1 MTEKRRKQDPII
13 KTYKPIMDWWVAL
26 IVFIVLAML
35 VMMIFSFAIS
45 PADVFIKIL
54 IIFIIL
60 WMILYTVDVAFFTV
74 YFLEEDSLVIEN
86 QLKKSIFP
94 YRNIEKMEKSGFMG
108 LFSHGSKRRFSL
120 SKKGVYVY
128 LNKSHWK
135 RVSLS
140 PVDREDFMESLTK
153 NIEIERSSR
162 ATIVRKR

>member
-74 YFLEEDSLVIEN
+74 YFF
-86 QLKKSIFP
+86 SI
-94 YRNIEKMEKSGFMG
+94 YYEQGR
-108 LFSHGSKRRFSL
+108 
-120 SKKGVYVY
+120 
-128 LNKSHWK
+128 
-135 RVSLS
+135 
-140 PVDREDFMESLTK
+140 D
-153 NIEIERSSR
+153 
-162 ATIVRKR
+162 